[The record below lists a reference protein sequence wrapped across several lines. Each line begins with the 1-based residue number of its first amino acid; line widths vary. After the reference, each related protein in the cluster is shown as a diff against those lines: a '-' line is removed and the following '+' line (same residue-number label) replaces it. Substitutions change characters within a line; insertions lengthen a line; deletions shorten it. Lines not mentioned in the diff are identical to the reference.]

1 MHALFVHRH
10 LTLKNMLYRQ
20 ATVIGAAF
28 FAAAT
33 YWMFLPLLSV
43 SLRHDGVSDVWV
55 GIISSLPWVGL
66 LVVSGFIPGI
76 IRRLGL
82 KRMILIGMG
91 LSVLAFLGF
100 AITRNIWV
108 WALLC
113 LLIGAAFGLR
123 WAGMDTWMNGSFPE
137 HLRGRL
143 TGLYELIISGS
154 IAFGPAILVFF
165 GNSGSWSFLAA
176 ALIMLSAAL
185 IIALTGKEAAHATQK
200 GTLPGRR
207 LDILWQDPAPL
218 AGVFM
223 VGMTE
228 AGNLSM
234 LPIFGLANGFSVHLS
249 ALLVVVVQAGVA
261 AGALLIGGL
270 ADHLNRTMLRNVSAC
285 AMVLM
290 PVGLVFSFH
299 PLLWPWLAIWGIVQ
313 GGLFTLGIITLASR
327 HSGLGLANAMTL
339 SMVIYTVG
347 GIISPSLLGLL
358 TSLLGRYGFVL
369 GLTIMA
375 LAGALFMMRARR
387 YESD

>member
-1 MHALFVHRH
+1 
-10 LTLKNMLYRQ
+10 MLYRQ

-43 SLRHDGVSDVWV
+43 SLRHDGVNDFWV

-66 LVVSGFIPGI
+66 LVVSGSIPGI

-137 HLRGRL
+137 HLRGWL

-154 IAFGPAILVFF
+154 IAFGPAILVLF
-165 GNSGSWSFLAA
+165 GSSGAWPFLAA
-176 ALIMLSAAL
+176 ALIMFCAAC
-185 IIALTGKEAAHATQK
+185 IIAVVGKETPHATHK
-200 GTLPGRR
+200 GSLPRR
-207 LDILWQDPAPL
+207 RRDILRQDSAPL
-218 AGVFM
+218 IGVFM

-234 LPIFGLANGFSVHLS
+234 LPIFGLANGFSVHMS
-249 ALLVVVVQAGVA
+249 ALLVVVVQVGVA

-290 PVGLVFSFH
+290 PLGLVVNHSS
-299 PLLWPWLAIWGIVQ
+299 LLWPCLAFWGVVQ

-347 GIISPSLLGLL
+347 GVISPSLLGVL
-358 TSLLGRYGFVL
+358 TSLLGPYGFVV
-369 GLTIMA
+369 GLTAMA
-375 LAGALFMMRARR
+375 LAGAYFMMRAAP
-387 YESD
+387 YQSA